1 MHPEIFHI
9 GPFALR
15 SYGLMLAL
23 SFFVGLWYIV
33 RRSQKEGIS
42 VNFMMN
48 LAFVV
53 IFSGLIGARLAFV
66 LFHLTEFAADPLSAV
81 NPFGTAGQFGI
92 MGMNLYGGVV
102 LSIVCGYLYVRRK
115 KQPLWQVF
123 DIFAPTVALG
133 IGITRIGCFLN
144 GCCFGNPTSLP
155 WCVHFPEGSIPY
167 AVFGDACLQ
176 PTQLYSSAYG
186 FGLFFLLH
194 FLDKKKTFYGSMFA
208 VLLMVEAFFRF
219 VIEFIR
225 YYEPEMYMHVAGIT
239 FTYNH
244 LIAIGLF
251 ILGLA
256 LWRILKKRPE
266 LQVHKPTG
274 S

>member
-15 SYGLMLAL
+15 SYGFMLAI
-23 SFFVGLWYIV
+23 SFFLGLWYIIKRS
-33 RRSQKEGIS
+33 RREGIE
-42 VNFMMN
+42 VNFVMN

-66 LFHLTEFAADPLSAV
+66 LFHLNEFIPNPLSAI

-92 MGMNLYGGVV
+92 MGMNLYGGVLLAIISGFV
-102 LSIVCGYLYVRRK
+102 YVRRK

-123 DIFAPTVALG
+123 DIFAPAVALG
-133 IGITRIGCFLN
+133 IGITRIGCYLN
-144 GCCFGNPTSLP
+144 GCCFGVPTTLP

-167 AVFGDACLQ
+167 SEFGDACIQ

-186 FGLFFLLH
+186 FGLFALLH
-194 FLDKKKTFYGSMFA
+194 FVDKRKAFYGSMFSL
-208 VLLMVEAFFRF
+208 LLMVEAFFRF
-219 VIEFIR
+219 VIEFVR
-225 YYEPEMYMHVAGIT
+225 YYEPEMYMHTLGIT

-244 LIAIGLF
+244 LIAVGLF
-251 ILGLA
+251 IFGLGLWVS
-256 LWRILKKRPE
+256 LRRRQE
-266 LQVHKPTG
+266 LQVRRRIED
-274 S
+274 